1 MWYGIIMY
9 NYINVKLWYSYGIA
23 IGCSDEIVDIVKLY
37 VCNFLIGVPSGK
49 GHVLFGNIIPSG
61 MSAKVSDMEWPEIW
75 RGAGLGWNMSRYEL
89 IMVMNS
95 YYIMAITGYEWL
107 LMGITM
113 GSLQF

>member
-61 MSAKVSDMEWPEIW
+61 MSAKVSDME
-75 RGAGLGWNMSRYEL
+75 
-89 IMVMNS
+89 
-95 YYIMAITGYEWL
+95 
-107 LMGITM
+107 
-113 GSLQF
+113 